1 MVRFSD
7 YKRFNLKWSFYC
19 QHDSLKQRKIA
30 SYSNFF
36 VESNLFCE
44 SSFQFVLIKNNLI
57 SFLSESF
64 MRTRWKVGPPV
75 KTSRLN

>member
-1 MVRFSD
+1 MVF
-7 YKRFNLKWSFYC
+7 LLLAWSFET
-19 QHDSLKQRKIA
+19 KKGA
-30 SYSNFF
+30 SYSNFSG
-36 VESNLFCE
+36 ESNLFCE